1 VQSLLAL
8 KVLFFFRFVLLFFLS
23 CVTFMENLTN
33 ISECP
38 VYTTDGVLLI
48 YIFIFIYFFLFSD
61 LEI

>member
-1 VQSLLAL
+1 
-8 KVLFFFRFVLLFFLS
+8 
-23 CVTFMENLTN
+23 MESLTN

-38 VYTTDGVLLI
+38 VYTTDGVFLI